1 MVTQQNIIDNPF
13 HDLVIDLHNQYD
25 SINILLDRGETIHSE
40 DERFQDLEESIAIDK
55 LCKTTLD
62 NNNIP
67 YHTIKV
73 GKNTVK
79 KIMKLL

>member
-1 MVTQQNIIDNPF
+1 
-13 HDLVIDLHNQYD
+13 LVVDLHNQYD
-25 SINILLDRGETIHSE
+25 SINILLDRGETIHNE
-40 DERFQDLEESIAIDK
+40 GERFQDLKESIEIDK

-62 NNNIP
+62 KHNIP